1 MSHPTWA
8 SEESGFI
15 AHRKTQFE
23 ETLHRVEEERH
34 DYQVHID
41 CMYRTIAVLTPLDAR
56 LDEMSPEER
65 AAFRLKPDLGGSC
78 KAVYSK
84 ALRRI
89 YGKDAGVEV
98 MRGLQECPSVAVPV
112 VLARVKQKYEEATR
126 YQREW
131 NRTWREIDC
140 KNFYKALDSQG
151 ISFKATD
158 KKSITTKSFV
168 QEIEAEKGKQTKD
181 RDVKGK
187 TFYGSPGPQLQYEM
201 RDPEVLEDVEKMIY
215 SFLDHSH
222 PTYSQSERRS
232 VEKFLHSFV
241 QVLFTSSHHE
251 FVPATGS
258 IEFDNDADET
268 DTRGGRQSASGS
280 HSAGVAAGD
289 LRKRLLKT
297 AQESPSRRKKNKGSP
312 THSTGSASPM
322 VSGSPVVAAKELGEA
337 ENNVRV
343 RSNPA
348 DVWIREFIGPS
359 EERRIRAGD
368 TAVSS
373 RPFYANTTFYTLL
386 RLLQVT
392 YYFLLSAG
400 PNLDEGSR
408 RN

>member
-1 MSHPTWA
+1 M
-8 SEESGFI
+8 
-15 AHRKTQFE
+15 
-23 ETLHRVEEERH
+23 
-34 DYQVHID
+34 
-41 CMYRTIAVLTPLDAR
+41 
-56 LDEMSPEER
+56 
-65 AAFRLKPDLGGSC
+65 
-78 KAVYSK
+78 
-84 ALRRI
+84 
-89 YGKDAGVEV
+89 EV

-168 QEIEAEKGKQTKD
+168 QEIEAEKSKQTKN
-181 RDVKGK
+181 RDVRGK
-187 TFYGSPGPQLQYEM
+187 TFYGSTGPQLQYDM
-201 RDPEVLEDVEKMIY
+201 RDGEVLQDVLKMVY

-222 PTYSQSERRS
+222 PTYSPSERRA
-232 VEKFLHSFV
+232 VEKFLESFV

-251 FVPATGS
+251 FAPATGS
-258 IEFDNDADET
+258 IEFNNDADEPEP
-268 DTRGGRQSASGS
+268 RGGRQSVSGS
-280 HSAGVAAGD
+280 HSTGVAAGD

-297 AQESPSRRKKNKGSP
+297 VQDNSPRRKKNKGSP
-312 THSTGSASPM
+312 SHSAGSASPM
-322 VSGSPVVAAKELGEA
+322 ASGSPAVASKELGDT

-343 RSNPA
+343 RSNPE

-359 EERRIRAGD
+359 DERHIRAGE

-392 YYFLLSAG
+392 YLSSFTAR
-400 PNLDEGSR
+400 PKFR
-408 RN
+408 